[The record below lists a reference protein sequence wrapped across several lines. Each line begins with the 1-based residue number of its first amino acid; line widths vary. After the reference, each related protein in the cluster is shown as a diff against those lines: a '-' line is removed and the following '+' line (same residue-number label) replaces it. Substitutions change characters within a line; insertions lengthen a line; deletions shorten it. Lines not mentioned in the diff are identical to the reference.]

1 MEAISSSTYEKC
13 YFDNYEIGKPLM
25 NPRKTKLVNIDS
37 SGFSNMYDLFENL
50 IKTEGYISIPQ
61 TEKG

>member
-1 MEAISSSTYEKC
+1 
-13 YFDNYEIGKPLM
+13 M
-25 NPRKTKLVNIDS
+25 NPRNTKLVNIDS

-50 IKTEGYISIPQ
+50 IKTEGYISITQ